1 MDNKEI
7 NYSINSKLENI
18 NLKLDILKS
27 LSDTL
32 NKNIDTLYNN
42 GKVSQSVSSTN
53 IHKVNTLKDD
63 VDKLKEEIKIGRAHV

>member
-7 NYSINSKLENI
+7 SYSINSKLENI

-32 NKNIDTLYNN
+32 NKNIDL
-42 GKVSQSVSSTN
+42 
-53 IHKVNTLKDD
+53 
-63 VDKLKEEIKIGRAHV
+63 